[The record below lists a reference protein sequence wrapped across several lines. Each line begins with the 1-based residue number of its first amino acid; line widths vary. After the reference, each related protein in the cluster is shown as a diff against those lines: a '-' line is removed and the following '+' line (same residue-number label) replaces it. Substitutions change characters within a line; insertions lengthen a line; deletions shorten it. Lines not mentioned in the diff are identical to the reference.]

1 MRLNP
6 RKRDR
11 QAQTAPPPVVADQA
25 PVSLVQE
32 TAAHAPAPTSSDVTF
47 FTLGSEE
54 FALIA
59 LADNTAPALATLSE
73 AETRILA
80 ELATGRSNQEIAVSR
95 GTSLRTVTNQVSAVF
110 QKLGVRS
117 RSELVLLLSGGGG
130 GGMSSGDS
138 GGEVGKAGGKRIR
151 HPIRRGKSH

>member
-1 MRLNP
+1 MRLKP
-6 RKRDR
+6 RKRDPQG
-11 QAQTAPPPVVADQA
+11 QAATSAPVDDQA
-25 PVSLVQE
+25 PVSLVRE
-32 TAAHAPAPTSSDVTF
+32 TAADASAPTSSDVTF

-59 LADNTAPALATLSE
+59 VADNAAPALATLSE

-117 RSELVLLLSGGGG
+117 RSELVLLLS
-130 GGMSSGDS
+130 SGKPRS
-138 GGEVGKAGGKRIR
+138 PSAGERTRAVEFGKRSGPR
-151 HPIRRGKSH
+151 PAK